1 MSALKSRPSS
11 SLTRL
16 SVTFAISAALVA
28 GIAGCGS
35 GDSDSGEGKVTVF
48 AAASL
53 TEAFTELGEQF
64 EAQNDG
70 TTIEFSFA
78 ASSDLAGQ
86 IEQGAPAD
94 VFASAD
100 EPNMNKV
107 VDAGLND
114 GEPQAFA
121 GNVLEVALPESNP
134 GQVTGLESFAEPG
147 LKLAVC
153 DLEVPCGKAATG
165 VFEKAGVDPRI
176 DSYEPDV
183 KSVMTKVELDEIDAG
198 LVYRS
203 DVLAAGDR
211 IDSIPVP
218 VRFEVVNTYPIV
230 VVRESSNPDGAREFI
245 NLVMSADGATELE
258 KRGFREP

>member
-1 MSALKSRPSS
+1 MSALKSRPRSA
-11 SLTRL
+11 LTRL
-16 SVTFAISAALVA
+16 SVVLASAVLAA

-35 GDSDSGEGKVTVF
+35 EDSDSGDGKVTVF

-64 EAQNDG
+64 EANNEG
-70 TTIEFSFA
+70 TTVEFSFA

-86 IEQGAPAD
+86 IQQGAPAD

-100 EPNMNKV
+100 ETNMKKV
-107 VDAGLND
+107 VAAGLND

-121 GNVLEVALPESNP
+121 GNVLEIALPEGNP
-134 GQVTGLESFAEPG
+134 GQVTGLEDFTEPG

-153 DLEVPCGKAATG
+153 DLQVPCGSAATEI
-165 VFEKAGVDPRI
+165 FKRAGLDPRI

-183 KSVMTKVELDEIDAG
+183 KSVMTKIELDEVDAG
-198 LVYRS
+198 LVYHS

-218 VRFEVVNTYPIV
+218 AKFEVVNTYPIV
-230 VVRESSNPDGAREFI
+230 LVKESSNPDGAREFI
-245 NLVMSADGATELE
+245 DLVTSANGATELG
-258 KRGFREP
+258 KWGFRKP